1 MLAERLRDVA
11 PDALVEV
18 VDHHVRAELGGLR
31 ADVLLA
37 DYRIAGLWPVLR
49 PDDPTQ
55 GLLAEQTIAARC
67 YARQEHLV
75 DDVPETPGVRL
86 YVPLTVWGERLGIL
100 VADFPAAPAD
110 ATLRHCRTIA
120 DDLAVALRAA
130 DRDTDRY
137 RLTRRRGRLSMAAEM
152 QWDLLPGRCVSDH
165 GYVLAGQLE
174 PAYRTSGDN
183 FDWAVNGGRLTVTVV
198 NGYGTGLAAAALTS
212 LAVNAMRNAR
222 RSGGTLVEQAELAS
236 DTVFAAHHGARP
248 VEALLLEYDG
258 GTGRV
263 KAIDTGSPLAWR
275 VRGGAVSPVVLDQQL
290 PLGMFEETRYG
301 VQSFE
306 MAVGDRLFVASDGV
320 HSAAPGG
327 RVSYGRWHLAA
338 AIRSARLLPPAQ
350 AIGAVM
356 GALHDYHGDTEIE
369 DDAVIVC
376 LDRTHPVDGTDGV
389 AGKGTVD
396 LFASKRMVEAASG

>member
-18 VDHHVRAELGGLR
+18 VDHHVRSELAGLR

-49 PDDPTQ
+49 PDDPAE

-67 YARQEHLV
+67 YARQEPLV

-100 VADFPAAPAD
+100 VADFPKTPED
-110 ATLRHCRTIA
+110 ATVRHCCALA

-137 RLTRRRGRLSMAAEM
+137 RLARRRQRLSMAAEM
-152 QWDLLPGRCVSDH
+152 QWDLLPGRCVTDH

-183 FDWAVNGGRLTVTVV
+183 FDWAVNGGRLTVTVL
-198 NGYGTGLAAAALTS
+198 NGNGTGLAASALTS

-236 DTVFAAHHGARP
+236 DTLFAAHRGARP
-248 VEALLLEYDG
+248 VDALLLEYDG
-258 GTGRV
+258 GSGHVR
-263 KAIDTGSPLAWR
+263 AIDTGSPKAWR
-275 VRGGAVSPVVLDQQL
+275 IRGGAVAPIVLEQQL

-301 VQSFE
+301 VQSFDL
-306 MAVGDRLFVASDGV
+306 AVGDRLFVVSDGV
-320 HSAAPGG
+320 HDAAPGG
-327 RVSYGRWHLAA
+327 RETYGERHLAT
-338 AIRSARLLPPAQ
+338 AIRSARLSPPAQ
-350 AIGAVM
+350 AIGSVM
-356 GALHDYHGDTEIE
+356 RALRDYHGDTELE
-369 DDAVIVC
+369 DDAVMVC
-376 LDRTHPVDGTDGV
+376 LDRKGPVDGME
-389 AGKGTVD
+389 GTVD
-396 LFASKRMVEAASG
+396 QITYRRMAEAAPG

>member
-1 MLAERLRDVA
+1 MLAERLRAVA

-18 VDHHVRAELGGLR
+18 VDHHVRSELGGLR

-49 PDDPTQ
+49 PGDPTA

-67 YARQEHLV
+67 YARQEPLV
-75 DDVPETPGVRL
+75 EDVPETPGVRL
-86 YVPLTVWGERLGIL
+86 YVPLTVWGERLGL
-100 VADFPAAPAD
+100 MVADFPDPPD
-110 ATLRHCRTIA
+110 DPTVRHCSAVA

-137 RLTRRRGRLSMAAEM
+137 RLARRRQRLSMAAEM

-183 FDWAVNGGRLTVTVV
+183 FDWAVNSGRLTVTVL
-198 NGYGTGLAAAALTS
+198 NGNGTGLAASALTA

-236 DTVFAAHHGARP
+236 DTVYAAHHGARP
-248 VEALLLEYDG
+248 VEALLLEYDA

-263 KAIDTGSPLAWR
+263 KAIDTGSPRAWR
-275 VRGGAVSPVVLDQQL
+275 IRGGAVSPILLDEQL

-301 VQSFE
+301 TQTFE
-306 MAVGDRLFVASDGV
+306 LAAGDRLFLVSDGV
-320 HSAAPGG
+320 HGAAPGG
-327 RVSYGRWHLAA
+327 RAPYGEAHLAS
-338 AIRSARLLPPAQ
+338 AIRSARLSPPAQ
-350 AIGAVM
+350 AIGEVM
-356 GALHDYHGDTEIE
+356 RALSEYHGDMELE

-376 LDRTHPVDGTDGV
+376 LDRKHPVDGTE
-389 AGKGTVD
+389 GTVD
-396 LFASKRMVEAASG
+396 QISSRRMARARSG